1 MPRACH
7 DECKG
12 AVGLKAWPVLGISIV
27 QGILCL
33 AHWFI
38 YLTWMHFGWP
48 LSPGALHGLRVALA
62 VLSFSFAFSA
72 LLSFRLVHPLVRLI
86 YRIAVLWL
94 GFAHFIFMACVTAWL
109 VDPFLLFVAGP
120 QRSAARHGLA
130 AVLCLAVLAAV
141 AYGLINARI
150 IRVRRIPVT
159 LPNLPAAWRGRTAL
173 LLSDLHLGNVNTDRF
188 AARITRIARSLSPDV
203 VLISGDLYD
212 GARDKPAQLAE
223 PLFHINT
230 PLGTFYSTGN
240 HEEFGVTARYV
251 EALKGSPIRVLDDDC
266 VEIDG
271 LRIAGVSYQRSTAPM
286 QLRSF
291 LEGLK
296 LREGGPSV
304 LLNHV
309 PNGLP
314 IVEECGVSLQLSGHT
329 HGGQIFPF
337 TWVARRAFGEFTYG
351 LHSFRALQVYT
362 STGAGTWGPPM
373 RVGTTPEMAL
383 LEFR

>member
-173 LLSDLHLGNVNTDRF
+173 LLSDLHLGNVNTERF

-230 PLGTFYSTGN
+230 PLGTSTPPAITRNLASPRAMSRLSRARPFACSTMTASKSTGC
-240 HEEFGVTARYV
+240 ASQ
-251 EALKGSPIRVLDDDC
+251 ASPISAPPRPC
-266 VEIDG
+266 SCAAF
-271 LRIAGVSYQRSTAPM
+271 LRA
-286 QLRSF
+286 
-291 LEGLK
+291 
-296 LREGGPSV
+296 
-304 LLNHV
+304 
-309 PNGLP
+309 
-314 IVEECGVSLQLSGHT
+314 
-329 HGGQIFPF
+329 
-337 TWVARRAFGEFTYG
+337 
-351 LHSFRALQVYT
+351 
-362 STGAGTWGPPM
+362 
-373 RVGTTPEMAL
+373 
-383 LEFR
+383 